1 MRHRPHRHDRVNDPV
16 ASPWIG
22 HHEAS
27 SHFMVRPVAE
37 CAVPARC
44 RRLPDMECK
53 GDRTVLGSLFATRRR
68 APLVIG
74 LVAIGL
80 SACATS
86 ATLDS
91 RDGLTQPANVG
102 DAKIAATAYRESGA
116 YDRDLTVVT
125 SRAGAWM
132 AERIPQVQ
140 RPAVVL
146 DIDDTLL
153 TNWEVIKA
161 DDFGRVFKGP
171 CRSLPDGP
179 CGWIAWDLL
188 GRSPAI
194 PQSLAMYRQSPIPRR
209 GGVSHLGTG
218 RKPTSGDG
226 AKPPGRRFRR
236 VPGPHSAGPRSAL
249 RLGRGL
255 QGAAARGDRGG
266 RLHDRGE
273 YRRPALG
280 PCRRTCRADFPDAEP
295 LLPDPLRPAVNP
307 RTSTRRAISP
317 EPPCKARE
325 VWSIRA

>member
-1 MRHRPHRHDRVNDPV
+1 MP
-16 ASPWIG
+16 G
-22 HHEAS
+22 S
-27 SHFMVRPVAE
+27 SF
-37 CAVPARC
+37 
-44 RRLPDMECK
+44 
-53 GDRTVLGSLFATRRR
+53 TTRRR

-80 SACATS
+80 SACTTS

-91 RDGLTQPANVG
+91 NPSLTQPANVG

-171 CRSLPDGP
+171 CRALPDGP

-194 PQSLAMYRQSPIPRR
+194 PQSLAMYRQARS
-209 GGVSHLGTG
+209 LGAEVFLISG
-218 RKPTSGDG
+218 RDESQRAATERNLRAAGFDG
-226 AKPPGRRFRR
+226 Y
-236 VPGPHSAGPRSAL
+236 
-249 RLGRGL
+249 RGL
-255 QGAAARGDRGG
+255 ILPARGA
-266 RLHDRGE
+266 H
-273 YRRPALG
+273 YASA
-280 PCRRTCRADFPDAEP
+280 ADFKAPQRAAIEAAGYTIVANIGDQPSDLAGGHAERTFLMP
-295 LLPDPLRPAVNP
+295 NP
-307 RTSTRRAISP
+307 FYRIP
-317 EPPCKARE
+317 
-325 VWSIRA
+325 